1 MSWTTEQCHA
11 FYGSVEWEHLR
22 AAILKRDHYECQW
35 CKRDGKVTRYGDVDS
50 HGRPI
55 VLEVDHIKELADYP
69 ELRTEP
75 TNLRTLCK
83 DCHNKR
89 HHRMNYRSKHERKE
103 NRWSKDE
110 RWD

>member
-1 MSWTTEQCHA
+1 MPWTTDQCRQ
-11 FYGSVEWEHLR
+11 FYSSVEWEHLR
-22 AAILKRDHYECQW
+22 AAILKRDHYECVW
-35 CKRDGKVTRYGDVDS
+35 CRRDGKVTRYGDVAS